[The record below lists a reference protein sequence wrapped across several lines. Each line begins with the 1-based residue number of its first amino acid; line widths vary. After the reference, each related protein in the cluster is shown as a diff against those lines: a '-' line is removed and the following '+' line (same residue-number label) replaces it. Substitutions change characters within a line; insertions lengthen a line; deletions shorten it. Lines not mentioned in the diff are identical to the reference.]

1 MHIENDKSVVVISIP
16 RFVVPAHQAKKYILA
31 ANSFWTQINNTKID
45 DFGKNQMEF
54 DNKYCHGKFI
64 PTIKTQEDFSNVLGE
79 RIDVEQID
87 KYIVIEEKDGF
98 VDSETVEKL
107 WNPANPEVEETEED

>member
-107 WNPANPEVEETEED
+107 WNPANPEVEETKEE